1 MARVREL
8 GADNDDNPFLQ
19 VWRQAEDSAKIY
31 DKISETTLMLQSS
44 YPGNGNDKIANFIF
58 ADNKSIDVQLGDVV
72 GYYHPQMSHY
82 QIKYQQTVG
91 YLLHEFA
98 EFPSVNSVNLK
109 RSSEIHN
116 DRQPLIQFSMGKC
129 VFLL

>member
-1 MARVREL
+1 MVMT
-8 GADNDDNPFLQ
+8 
-19 VWRQAEDSAKIY
+19 V
-31 DKISETTLMLQSS
+31 
-44 YPGNGNDKIANFIF
+44 IF
-58 ADNKSIDVQLGDVV
+58 AGNKIIDVQLGDVV

-82 QIKYQQTVG
+82 QIKFKQTVG
-91 YLLHEFA
+91 YLLYEFA
-98 EFPSVNSVNLK
+98 EFLSVNSVNLN